1 MSINLLVWVG
11 FFAAGI
17 RLAVSIGFAALGE
30 TISERAGILNVG
42 IEGIMLVGA
51 FLAVFGAVTTG
62 SPWGGVA
69 LALMGGAMLGALHGF
84 FVISL
89 RTDQVV
95 SGVGIVI
102 LGLGLSSFLFR
113 LTLGKAQYSVP
124 AFHNVDL
131 GPLSKLSF
139 VGPVF
144 FSQNILVY
152 VALAATLV
160 LAWLL
165 RRSALGLEW
174 RACGENPDALAAA
187 GVSVVARRYQAV
199 ILGGAFAGLG
209 GAYLAIAQINVF
221 VENMVV
227 GRGFIAIA
235 CVVFGRWRPV
245 GVTVAAVGFGLAEAA
260 QIRLQTAYPDVPYQ
274 LFVALPYVLAIVAL
288 VGLARGAANSRALGQ
303 SYAGGRG

>member
-1 MSINLLVWVG
+1 MSMGLLVWTG
-11 FFAAGI
+11 LFAAGI
-17 RLAVSIGFAALGE
+17 RLGVSIGFAALGE
-30 TISERAGILNVG
+30 AVSERAGILNVG

-51 FLAVFGAVTTG
+51 FLAVFGAVATG

-69 LALMGGAMLGALHGF
+69 LALLGGALLGALHGF
-84 FVISL
+84 FVITL

-95 SGVGIVI
+95 CGIGIVI

-124 AFHNVDL
+124 AFCGLDL
-131 GPLSKLSF
+131 GPISKLPF
-139 VGPVF
+139 VGPVL

-152 VALAATLV
+152 VAVAATFL
-160 LAWLL
+160 LAWVL

-174 RACGENPDALAAA
+174 RACGENPTALAAA
-187 GVSVVARRYQAV
+187 GVSVTARRYQAV

-209 GAYLAIAQINVF
+209 GAYLAIAQINIF

-235 CVVFGRWRPV
+235 CVVFGRWHPV
-245 GVTVAAVGFGLAEAA
+245 GVMIAALGFGLAEAA

-274 LFVALPYVLAIVAL
+274 TFVAFPYVLAIVAL
-288 VGLARGAANSRALGQ
+288 VVLARGAANPRALGR
-303 SYAGGRG
+303 SYDSGSA